1 MEHDMHIL
9 LSVLGVAGTLA
20 ILIWRIRLAAEVTG
34 TLFDAAVDLRLFAR
48 RMLWRRKVNRDLFK
62 TIEDPREAAGA
73 MMVAVAQHD
82 GVFSEHEHQT
92 IIDQMVLHFGCDEKV
107 AVEFLARGRW
117 HVRDSENLGSTL
129 RRLAPVINQACAP
142 DERQVLIAMLLEVAN
157 ADGEPNRTDI
167 NAIASLSRRIN

>member
-1 MEHDMHIL
+1 MHIL

-48 RMLWRRKVNRDLFK
+48 RILWRRKVNRDLFK

-73 MMVAVAQHD
+73 MMAAVAQYD
-82 GVFSEHEHQT
+82 GVLSEREHQS
-92 IIDQMVLHFGCDEKV
+92 IIDQMVLRFGCAEKV
-107 AVEFLARGRW
+107 AEEFLVRGRW
-117 HVRDSENLGSTL
+117 HVRDSKNLGGTL
-129 RRLAPVINQACAP
+129 RRLAPAINQACTP
-142 DERQVLIAMLLEVAN
+142 DERQILIAMLLEVAN